1 MYSLTEAVNF
11 ESLMFPSFKA
21 AKNSNTVLRMMYIT
35 RNVGSEG
42 RILAEEH
49 QSPVQAGM
57 AKSREGFL
65 LAFRLSPI

>member
-21 AKNSNTVLRMMYIT
+21 AKNSDTVLCMMYVT
-35 RNVGSEG
+35 RNVGTKG
-42 RILAEEH
+42 RILAEGH
-49 QSPVQAGM
+49 QCPAQAGM